1 MSENYLN
8 EERIVSVNTNEKE
21 DDTKALRPQSRRPSY
36 SASPPR
42 STKP

>member
-21 DDTKALRPQSRRPSY
+21 DDTKALRPQSLSDL
-36 SASPPR
+36 SLIHI
-42 STKP
+42 